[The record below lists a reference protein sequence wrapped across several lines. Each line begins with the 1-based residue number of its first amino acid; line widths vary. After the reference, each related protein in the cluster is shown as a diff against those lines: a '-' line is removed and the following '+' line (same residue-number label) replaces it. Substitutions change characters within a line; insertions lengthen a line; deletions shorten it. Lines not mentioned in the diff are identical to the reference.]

1 MQSLAVAAIVL
12 LVGLA
17 APVRAPSPFHKNH
30 GAAPP
35 AAPLGAAAFWP
46 PPTSQAVVPFA
57 LPAGKPAVSYRG
69 PNPLL
74 QAAGG
79 NGGHPFPAAS
89 LRDQPARNP
98 MRTVFE
104 WRTIDFA
111 YPTAEQR
118 AEAVRSGAFVPEN
131 NLPLGVDRWQE
142 RVFVTLP
149 RWKGGVPASL
159 AWLPLSEDGRVR
171 SPAMRPYPSWEAHG
185 DPERP
190 DCRLLMSVY
199 RLWVDECERL
209 WVLDAGVVN
218 ATIGINQVSGWLRCS
233 DGGGI

>member
-1 MQSLAVAAIVL
+1 MQPPVIVIAAVL

-17 APVRAPSPFHKNH
+17 APVRAPSPFHKHH
-30 GAAPP
+30 G
-35 AAPLGAAAFWP
+35 
-46 PPTSQAVVPFA
+46 PPTQSVLPLPTQSVQPYA
-57 LPAGKPAVSYRG
+57 LPALAPAAVSYRG

-74 QAAGG
+74 PA
-79 NGGHPFPAAS
+79 NGGRPFPAAS

-111 YPTAEQR
+111 YATPEQR
-118 AEAVRSGAFVPEN
+118 AAAVRSGAFVPEN
-131 NLPLGVDRWQE
+131 NLPLGVDRWQD

-149 RWKGGVPASL
+149 RWKDGVPASL

-171 SPAMRPYPSWEAHG
+171 SPAMRPYPRWEAHG

-218 ATIGINQVSGWLRCS
+218 ATIGINQVSWMEWVSKLLG
-233 DGGGI
+233 